1 MNLYDYDARQ
11 MDVIS
16 GRFTSVDPMAEKYYS
31 VSPYVYCMGNPLKH
45 IDPDGKDP
53 ISMLYR
59 AYKGYKA
66 YKAYRTVRVA
76 TATIQSADA
85 MGTLVTGGV
94 AATYSYNQFL
104 SPDQAAEAQQSIL
117 AGIESIANQNA
128 AVSPEY
134 EHQQKR
140 DREAKEKRDQE
151 QANVAKG
158 IDTNISGNMPNG
170 DPAPKRGPKGG
181 IWVKSG
187 IVVTGG
193 GAVAGTLDSVIEGS
207 QLQVPVLGQHS
218 DQPEIK
224 PYPQPVNWLQEI
236 INLFK

>member
-1 MNLYDYDARQ
+1 M
-11 MDVIS
+11 V
-16 GRFTSVDPMAEKYYS
+16 
-31 VSPYVYCMGNPLKH
+31 
-45 IDPDGKDP
+45 
-53 ISMLYR
+53 
-59 AYKGYKA
+59 
-66 YKAYRTVRVA
+66 
-76 TATIQSADA
+76 TATVQSADA

-94 AATYSYNQFL
+94 AATYSCNQFL

-207 QLQVPVLGQHS
+207 QLQVPVPGQHS